1 MALTRFR
8 RTLKIS
14 RLWVRCLTHTFHLPP
29 AITEIYGGPRS
40 TWLLEVLENLPNLQ
54 SLLVS
59 ELPFFDHSALTA
71 FRTGRADQGH
81 YELRLL
87 LAQREPNTTSLG
99 LAQALL
105 YFPRLVYLDLSY
117 TTPARDVSVL
127 SMLSQLLDLQVLKL
141 RGIGLRD
148 PEAEVLANAIG
159 TRVRLLDLRDNFL
172 TDTALRSLLQACFLP
187 PDADRNETVQSYLNP
202 RYEWSLSAVPSAN
215 ILSEDSLRSEH
226 LDAHLIAQLTRP
238 LTGRTGFE
246 DLPHVGVTHLYV
258 ANNNISVE
266 GLMSLLKTSRLHVLD
281 GGTVDTA
288 ESIKRRR
295 QTNTSVG
302 EENNFITTVRF
313 PGAEKLIPAL
323 GRDAAE
329 RLTYLRVHHAVVT
342 EDAPVRES
350 LSVSSLI
357 PELPA
362 ENSSME
368 LETLFHQTPEL
379 DAVDNQRYELPGGE
393 VPIFELADTSV
404 STTIGNRGKPTQQVP
419 GRRGKRDARED
430 AVPSNIEE
438 AQTAAEAGTPQQG
451 RTPTLRLPSDSDL
464 PEAIPSPIPPP
475 SPSQVRANKIQQLL
489 AKRPKNS
496 ILPHLNVEDADFP
509 YLHPSHIPHLQTLVL
524 TDVPSSVP
532 KSSPILKTLIRFLSA
547 CADEALLASLQ
558 ARSDYSL
565 PPGWARANA
574 ELKHAKS
581 LFSLERIVIEI
592 TPVRKSRIQN
602 GPRAWI
608 HQVHG
613 ESKSST
619 GDIDSENLWAAAA
632 NDFSFFGDEE
642 CGVPDND
649 PDRLFPMSTLNEKVL
664 LVPEDDES
672 VHSPS
677 RSESESPG
685 PRYAVNNRSD
695 TTRGERRFGRP
706 GPITRTSSVQLPA
719 PQPEPDIDLVQ
730 ALASFRRSKKYEYE
744 ALLRTERQQRES
756 NAGGRSVSPLS
767 PCAYSP
773 SPVSPINGN
782 TAASGIPLHVEG
794 HWKGEVQ
801 VVRNPTPGGRSG
813 VVDIYG
819 NYFEKGYLYP

>member
-1 MALTRFR
+1 M
-8 RTLKIS
+8 
-14 RLWVRCLTHTFHLPP
+14 
-29 AITEIYGGPRS
+29 
-40 TWLLEVLENLPNLQ
+40 LEHLPNLQ

-59 ELPFFDHSALTA
+59 ELPFFDHNALTA
-71 FRTGRADQGH
+71 LRTGRPDQGH

-105 YFPRLVYLDLSY
+105 HFPRLVYLDLSY
-117 TTPARDVSVL
+117 TTPTRDVSVL
-127 SMLSQLLDLQVLKL
+127 SILSQLLDLQVLKL

-148 PEAEVLANAIG
+148 REAEVLANAIG

-172 TDTALRSLLQACFLP
+172 TDTALRSLLQACFVP
-187 PDADRNETVQSYLNP
+187 PDADRNEAAQSHLNP

-215 ILSEDSLRSEH
+215 ILSADSLRSEH
-226 LDAHLIAQLTRP
+226 LDEHLLAQLTRP
-238 LTGRTGFE
+238 LTGRAAFE

-258 ANNNISVE
+258 ADNNISVE
-266 GLMSLLKTSRLHVLD
+266 GLVSLLKTSRLHVLD

-288 ESIKRRR
+288 ESIKKRH

-323 GRDAAE
+323 GKDAAE
-329 RLTYLRVHHAVVT
+329 KLTYLRVHHAVVT
-342 EDAPVRES
+342 EDAPVRDS
-350 LSVSSLI
+350 LSMSSLI

-362 ENSSME
+362 ESSSTE
-368 LETLFHQTPEL
+368 LETLLHQTPEL
-379 DAVDNQRYELPGGE
+379 DAVDNQRYELPGGD
-393 VPIFELADTSV
+393 VPVFELADTSV
-404 STTIGNRGKPTQQVP
+404 PTARNQREAEQKFRDKRGNGDTQEEVIP
-419 GRRGKRDARED
+419 GDT
-430 AVPSNIEE
+430 EE
-438 AQTAAEAGTPQQG
+438 SQATASSEGPGQG
-451 RTPTLRLPSDSDL
+451 RAPALTLPPDADF
-464 PEAIPSPIPPP
+464 PEVIPSPIPPP
-475 SPSQVRANKIQQLL
+475 SPSQIRADKIQQLT

-496 ILPHLNVEDADFP
+496 MLPHLNVEDADFP
-509 YLHPSHIPHLQTLVL
+509 YLHPSHIPHLRTLVL

-532 KSSPILKTLIRFLSA
+532 KSSPILKSLIRFLTA

-574 ELKHAKS
+574 ELQHAKS
-581 LFSLERIVIEI
+581 LFSLERIVLEI
-592 TPVRKSRIQN
+592 TPVRKSDVQT

-619 GDIDSENLWAAAA
+619 GDVDSENLWAAAA

-649 PDRLFPMSTLNEKVL
+649 PDRLFPMSALNEKIL
-664 LVPEDDES
+664 LVPEDDDS
-672 VHSPS
+672 VHSPP
-677 RSESESPG
+677 RSELESAGPG
-685 PRYAVNNRSD
+685 YRVSHRSN
-695 TTRGERRFGRP
+695 TIGAERRVGRSGASGLIP
-706 GPITRTSSVQLPA
+706 RSSALQPSL

-730 ALASFRRSKKYEYE
+730 VLASFRRSKKYEYE
-744 ALLRTERQQRES
+744 ALLRAERQQR
-756 NAGGRSVSPLS
+756 AADAGRSISPLS
-767 PCAYSP
+767 PFASSP
-773 SPVSPINGN
+773 SLASPIAGQMN
-782 TAASGIPLHVEG
+782 ASCVPLHVEG

-801 VVRNPTPGGRSG
+801 VVRNTTPGGKSG